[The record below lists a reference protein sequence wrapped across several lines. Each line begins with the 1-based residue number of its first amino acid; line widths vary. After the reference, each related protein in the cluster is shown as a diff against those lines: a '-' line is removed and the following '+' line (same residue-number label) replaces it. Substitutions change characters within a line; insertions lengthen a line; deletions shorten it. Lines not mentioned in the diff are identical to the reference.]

1 MKKFFP
7 LLLAPLLLLSGCAQ
21 KETSSAQNNTV
32 GDMTI
37 ALDTLGETPAFA
49 DGTIDGQPMQIIA
62 VRDSDGTVRLS
73 YNTCQVCQ
81 GSPWAYFELQNGQL
95 VCQNC
100 GNAFSLSAIGKGGY
114 GCMPLMVPAYTLTD
128 TSVIIPHDTLAQVKD
143 AFENWKV
150 FP

>member
-1 MKKFFP
+1 MKKLFP
-7 LLLAPLLLLSGCAQ
+7 LLFASLLLLSGCAQ
-21 KETSSAQNNTV
+21 KDSASQAEPS
-32 GDMTI
+32 GDLTI
-37 ALDTLGETPAFA
+37 ALDSISETPSFI
-49 DGTIDGQPMQIIA
+49 DGSIDGQPMQVIA
-62 VRDSDGTVRLS
+62 VRDADGPVRLS

-100 GNAFSLSAIGKGGY
+100 GNAFDFSAIGQNGY
-114 GCMPLMVPAYTLTD
+114 GCMPLMVPAYTLTE
-128 TSVIIPHDTLAQVKD
+128 TSVVIPHDTLVQVKD

>member
-1 MKKFFP
+1 MKKLFP
-7 LLLAPLLLLSGCAQ
+7 LLFASLLLLSGCAQ
-21 KETSSAQNNTV
+21 KDSASQAEPS
-32 GDMTI
+32 GDLTI
-37 ALDTLGETPAFA
+37 ALDSISETPSFI
-49 DGTIDGQPMQIIA
+49 DGSIDGQPMQVIA
-62 VRDSDGTVRLS
+62 VRDADGTVRLS

-100 GNAFSLSAIGKGGY
+100 GNAFALSAVGKDGY
-114 GCMPLMVPAYTLTD
+114 GCMPLIASAYTLTE
-128 TSVIIPHDTLAQVKD
+128 TSVVIPHDTLVQVKD

>member
-1 MKKFFP
+1 MKKLVPFLF
-7 LLLAPLLLLSGCAQ
+7 ASLLLLSGCAQ
-21 KETSSAQNNTV
+21 KDSASQAEPS
-32 GDMTI
+32 GDLTI
-37 ALDTLGETPAFA
+37 ALDSISETPSFI
-49 DGTIDGQPMQIIA
+49 DGSIDGQPMQVIA
-62 VRDSDGTVRLS
+62 VRDADGTVRLS

-100 GNAFSLSAIGKGGY
+100 GNAFALSAVGKGGY
-114 GCMPLMVPAYTLTD
+114 GCMPLMVPAYTLTE
-128 TSVIIPHDTLAQVKD
+128 TSVVIPHDTLVQVKD

>member
-1 MKKFFP
+1 MKKLFP
-7 LLLAPLLLLSGCAQ
+7 LLFASLLLLSGCAQ
-21 KETSSAQNNTV
+21 KDSASQAEPS
-32 GDMTI
+32 GDLTI
-37 ALDTLGETPAFA
+37 ALDSLSETPSFI
-49 DGTIDGQPMQIIA
+49 DGSIDGQPMQVIA
-62 VRDSDGTVRLS
+62 VRDADGTVRLS

-100 GNAFSLSAIGKGGY
+100 GNAFAPSAIGKGGY
-114 GCMPLMVPAYTLTD
+114 GCMPLTVPDYTLTE
-128 TSVIIPHDTLAQVKD
+128 TSVVIPHDTLVQVKD

>member
-1 MKKFFP
+1 MKKLFP
-7 LLLAPLLLLSGCAQ
+7 LLFASLLLLSGCAQ
-21 KETSSAQNNTV
+21 KDSASQAEPS
-32 GDMTI
+32 GDLTI
-37 ALDTLGETPAFA
+37 ALDSISETPSFI
-49 DGTIDGQPMQIIA
+49 DGSIDGQPMQVIA
-62 VRDSDGTVRLS
+62 VRDSNGAVRLS

-100 GNAFSLSAIGKGGY
+100 GNAFALSAVGKGGY
-114 GCMPLMVPAYTLTD
+114 GCMPLMVPAYTLTE
-128 TSVIIPHDTLAQVKD
+128 TSVVIPHDTLVQVKD

>member
-1 MKKFFP
+1 MKKLFP
-7 LLLAPLLLLSGCAQ
+7 LLFASLLLLSGCAQ
-21 KETSSAQNNTV
+21 KDSASQAEPS
-32 GDMTI
+32 GDLTI
-37 ALDTLGETPAFA
+37 ALDSINETPSFI
-49 DGTIDGQPMQIIA
+49 DGSIDGQPMQVIA
-62 VRDSDGTVRLS
+62 VRDADGTVRLS

-100 GNAFSLSAIGKGGY
+100 GNAFALSAVGKGGY
-114 GCMPLMVPAYTLTD
+114 GCMPLMVPAYTLTE
-128 TSVIIPHDTLAQVKD
+128 TSVVIPHDTLVQVKD

>member
-1 MKKFFP
+1 MKKLVPF
-7 LLLAPLLLLSGCAQ
+7 LLASLLLLSGCAQ
-21 KETSSAQNNTV
+21 KDSASQDEPS
-32 GDMTI
+32 GDLTI
-37 ALDTLGETPAFA
+37 ALDSISETPSFI
-49 DGTIDGQPMQIIA
+49 DGSIDGQPMQVIA
-62 VRDSDGTVRLS
+62 VRDADGTVRLS

-100 GNAFSLSAIGKGGY
+100 GNAFALSAVGKGGY
-114 GCMPLMVPAYTLTD
+114 GCMPLMVPAYTLTE
-128 TSVIIPHDTLAQVKD
+128 TSVVIPHDTLVQVKD

>member
-1 MKKFFP
+1 MKKLFP
-7 LLLAPLLLLSGCAQ
+7 LLFASLLLLNGCAQ
-21 KETSSAQNNTV
+21 KDSASQAEPS
-32 GDMTI
+32 GDLTI
-37 ALDTLGETPAFA
+37 ALDSISETPSFI
-49 DGTIDGQPMQIIA
+49 DGSLDGQPMQVIA
-62 VRDSDGTVRLS
+62 VRDADGTVRLS

-100 GNAFSLSAIGKGGY
+100 GNAFALSAVGKGGY
-114 GCMPLMVPAYTLTD
+114 GCMPLMVPAYTLTE
-128 TSVIIPHDTLAQVKD
+128 TSVVIPHDTLVQVKD

>member
-1 MKKFFP
+1 MKKLVPFLF
-7 LLLAPLLLLSGCAQ
+7 ASLLLLSGCAQ
-21 KETSSAQNNTV
+21 KENSSSEAASSGDLTV
-32 GDMTI
+32 
-37 ALDTLGETPAFA
+37 ALDAINETPTFI
-49 DGTIDGQPMQIIA
+49 DGDIDGQPMQVIA
-62 VRDSDGTVRLS
+62 VRDSNGAVRLS

-100 GNAFSLSAIGKGGY
+100 GNAFSTSAIGKAGY
-114 GCMPLMVPAYTLTD
+114 GCMPLTVPACTLTD
-128 TSVIIPHDTLAQVKD
+128 TSVVIPHDTLAQVKD

>member
-1 MKKFFP
+1 MKKLFP
-7 LLLAPLLLLSGCAQ
+7 LLLASLLLLSGCAQ
-21 KETSSAQNNTV
+21 KEESSPNADTS

-37 ALDTLGETPAFA
+37 ALDALGETPSFI
-49 DGTIDGQPMQIIA
+49 DGSIDGQPMQIIA
-62 VRDSDGTVRLS
+62 VRDLDGTVRFS

-100 GNAFSLSAIGKGGY
+100 GNAFSTSAIGKAGY
-114 GCMPLMVPAYTLTD
+114 GCMPLMVSDYTLTE
-128 TSVIIPHDTLAQVKD
+128 TSVVIPHDTLAQVKD

>member
-1 MKKFFP
+1 MKKLF
-7 LLLAPLLLLSGCAQ
+7 LLLFASLLLLSGCAQ
-21 KETSSAQNNTV
+21 KDSASQAEPS
-32 GDMTI
+32 GDLTI
-37 ALDTLGETPAFA
+37 ALDSISETPSFI
-49 DGTIDGQPMQIIA
+49 DGNIDGQPMQVIA
-62 VRDSDGTVRLS
+62 VRDADGTVRLS

-100 GNAFSLSAIGKGGY
+100 GNAFALSAVGKGGY
-114 GCMPLMVPAYTLTD
+114 GCMPLMVPAYTLTE
-128 TSVIIPHDTLAQVKD
+128 TSVVIPHDTLVQVKD

>member
-1 MKKFFP
+1 MKKLFP
-7 LLLAPLLLLSGCAQ
+7 LLFASLLLLSGCAQ
-21 KETSSAQNNTV
+21 KDSASQAEPS
-32 GDMTI
+32 GDLTI
-37 ALDTLGETPAFA
+37 ALDSISETPSFI
-49 DGTIDGQPMQIIA
+49 DGSIDGQPMQVIA
-62 VRDSDGTVRLS
+62 VRDADGTVRLS

-100 GNAFSLSAIGKGGY
+100 GNAFALSAVGKGGY
-114 GCMPLMVPAYTLTD
+114 GCMPLMVPAYTLTE
-128 TSVIIPHDTLAQVKD
+128 TSVVIPHDTLVQVKD

>member
-1 MKKFFP
+1 MKKLVPF
-7 LLLAPLLLLSGCAQ
+7 LLASLLLLSGCAQ
-21 KETSSAQNNTV
+21 KDSASQAEPS
-32 GDMTI
+32 GDLTI
-37 ALDTLGETPAFA
+37 ALDSIGETPSFI
-49 DGTIDGQPMQIIA
+49 DGSIDGQPMQVIA
-62 VRDSDGTVRLS
+62 VRDADGTVRLS

-100 GNAFSLSAIGKGGY
+100 GNAFALSAVGKGGY
-114 GCMPLMVPAYTLTD
+114 GCMPLMVPAYTLTE
-128 TSVIIPHDTLAQVKD
+128 TSVVIPHDTLVQVKD

>member
-7 LLLAPLLLLSGCAQ
+7 FLLVSLLLLGGCAQ
-21 KETSSAQNNTV
+21 KETSAPQADAS
-32 GDMTI
+32 GDLTI
-37 ALDTLGETPAFA
+37 ALDSLSETPSFI
-49 DGTIDGQPMQIIA
+49 DGSIDGQPMQIIA
-62 VRDSDGTVRLS
+62 VRDSGGTVRLS

-81 GSPWAYFELQNGQL
+81 GSPWAYFELQNDQL

-100 GNAFSLSAIGKGGY
+100 GNAFALSAVGKGGY
-114 GCMPLMVPAYTLTD
+114 GCMPLMVPAYTLTE
-128 TSVIIPHDTLAQVKD
+128 TSVVIPHDTLVQVRD

>member
-1 MKKFFP
+1 MKKLIPF
-7 LLLAPLLLLSGCAQ
+7 LLASLLLLSGCAQ
-21 KETSSAQNNTV
+21 KEMPATQADTS

-37 ALDTLGETPAFA
+37 ALDTLGETPAFI
-49 DGTIDGQPMQIIA
+49 DGDIDGQPMQVIA
-62 VRDSDGTVRLS
+62 VRDSNGTVRLS

-81 GSPWAYFELQNGQL
+81 GSPWAYFEVQNGKL

-100 GNAFSLSAIGKGGY
+100 GNAFDLSAIGRGGY
-114 GCMPLMVPAYTLTD
+114 GCMPLMVPAYTLTE
-128 TSVIIPHDTLAQVKD
+128 TSVVIPHDTLVQAKD

>member
-1 MKKFFP
+1 MKKLF
-7 LLLAPLLLLSGCAQ
+7 LLLFASLLLLSGCAQ
-21 KETSSAQNNTV
+21 KDSASQAEPS
-32 GDMTI
+32 GDLTI
-37 ALDTLGETPAFA
+37 ALDSISETPSFI
-49 DGTIDGQPMQIIA
+49 DGNIDGQPMQVIA
-62 VRDSDGTVRLS
+62 VRDADGTVRLS

-100 GNAFSLSAIGKGGY
+100 GNAFALSAVGKGGF
-114 GCMPLMVPAYTLTD
+114 GCMPLMVPAYTLTE
-128 TSVIIPHDTLAQVKD
+128 TSVVIPHDTLVQVKD

>member
-1 MKKFFP
+1 MTKLF
-7 LLLAPLLLLSGCAQ
+7 LLLFASLLLLSGCAQ
-21 KETSSAQNNTV
+21 KDSASQAEPS
-32 GDMTI
+32 GDLTI
-37 ALDTLGETPAFA
+37 ALDSISETPSFI
-49 DGTIDGQPMQIIA
+49 DGSIDGQPMQVIA
-62 VRDSDGTVRLS
+62 VRDADGTVRLS

-100 GNAFSLSAIGKGGY
+100 GNAFALSAVGKGGY
-114 GCMPLMVPAYTLTD
+114 GCMPLMVPAYTLTE
-128 TSVIIPHDTLAQVKD
+128 TSVVIPHDTLVQVKD

>member
-1 MKKFFP
+1 MKKLFP
-7 LLLAPLLLLSGCAQ
+7 LLFASLLLLSGCAQ
-21 KETSSAQNNTV
+21 KDSASQAEPS
-32 GDMTI
+32 GDLTI
-37 ALDTLGETPAFA
+37 ALDSLSETPSFI
-49 DGTIDGQPMQIIA
+49 DGSIDGQPMQIIA
-62 VRDSDGTVRLS
+62 VRDADDTVRLS

-100 GNAFSLSAIGKGGY
+100 GNAFALSAVGKAGY
-114 GCMPLMVPAYTLTD
+114 GCMPLMVPAYTLTE
-128 TSVIIPHDTLAQVKD
+128 TSVVIPHDTLVQVKD

>member
-7 LLLAPLLLLSGCAQ
+7 LLFASLLLLSGCAQ
-21 KETSSAQNNTV
+21 KDSASQAEPS
-32 GDMTI
+32 GDLTI
-37 ALDTLGETPAFA
+37 ALDSISETPSFI
-49 DGTIDGQPMQIIA
+49 DGNIDGQPMQVIA
-62 VRDSDGTVRLS
+62 VRDADGTVRLS

-100 GNAFSLSAIGKGGY
+100 GNAFALSAVGKGGY
-114 GCMPLMVPAYTLTD
+114 GCMPLMVPAYTLTEI
-128 TSVIIPHDTLAQVKD
+128 SVVIPHDTLVQVKD

>member
-1 MKKFFP
+1 MKKLVPF
-7 LLLAPLLLLSGCAQ
+7 LLASLLLLSGCAQ
-21 KETSSAQNNTV
+21 KDSASQAEPS
-32 GDMTI
+32 GDLTI
-37 ALDTLGETPAFA
+37 ALDSISETPSFI
-49 DGTIDGQPMQIIA
+49 DGSIDGQPMQVIA
-62 VRDSDGTVRLS
+62 VRDADGAVRLS

-100 GNAFSLSAIGKGGY
+100 GNAFALSAVGKGGY
-114 GCMPLMVPAYTLTD
+114 GCMPLMVPAYTLTE
-128 TSVIIPHDTLAQVKD
+128 TSVVIPHDTLVQVKD

>member
-1 MKKFFP
+1 MKKLIPF
-7 LLLAPLLLLSGCAQ
+7 LLASLLLLNGCAQ
-21 KETSSAQNNTV
+21 KDSASQAEPS
-32 GDMTI
+32 GDLTI
-37 ALDTLGETPAFA
+37 ALDSISETPSFI
-49 DGTIDGQPMQIIA
+49 DGSIDGQPMQVIA
-62 VRDSDGTVRLS
+62 VRDADGTVRLS

-100 GNAFSLSAIGKGGY
+100 GNAFALSAVGEGGY
-114 GCMPLMVPAYTLTD
+114 GCMPLMVPAYTLTE
-128 TSVIIPHDTLAQVKD
+128 TSVVIPHDTLVQVKD

>member
-1 MKKFFP
+1 MKKLFP
-7 LLLAPLLLLSGCAQ
+7 LLLASLLLLGGCAQ
-21 KETSSAQNNTV
+21 KEDSSSQADV
-32 GDMTI
+32 SDDLTI
-37 ALDTLGETPAFA
+37 ALDSLSEMPSFIG
-49 DGTIDGQPMQIIA
+49 GNIDGQPMQIIA

-81 GSPWAYFELQNGQL
+81 GSPWAYFELQNGRL

-100 GNAFSLSAIGKGGY
+100 GNAFALSAVGKAGY
-114 GCMPLMVPAYTLTD
+114 GCMPLMVPAYTLTE
-128 TSVIIPHDTLAQVKD
+128 TSVVIPHDTLVQVKD

>member
-1 MKKFFP
+1 MKKLFP
-7 LLLAPLLLLSGCAQ
+7 LLFASLLLLSGCAQ
-21 KETSSAQNNTV
+21 KDSASQAEPS
-32 GDMTI
+32 GDLTI
-37 ALDTLGETPAFA
+37 ALDSISETPSF
-49 DGTIDGQPMQIIA
+49 IDGSIDSQPMQVIA
-62 VRDSDGTVRLS
+62 VRDADGTVRLS

-100 GNAFSLSAIGKGGY
+100 GNAFALSAVGKGGY
-114 GCMPLMVPAYTLTD
+114 GCMPLMVPAYTLTE
-128 TSVIIPHDTLAQVKD
+128 TSVVIPHDTLVQVKD

>member
-1 MKKFFP
+1 MKKLFP
-7 LLLAPLLLLSGCAQ
+7 LLFASLLLLSGCAQ
-21 KETSSAQNNTV
+21 KDSASQAEPS
-32 GDMTI
+32 GDLTI
-37 ALDTLGETPAFA
+37 ALNSISETPSFI
-49 DGTIDGQPMQIIA
+49 DGSIDGQPMQVIA
-62 VRDSDGTVRLS
+62 VRDADGTVRLS

-100 GNAFSLSAIGKGGY
+100 GNAFALSAVGKGGY
-114 GCMPLMVPAYTLTD
+114 GCMPLMVPAYTLTE
-128 TSVIIPHDTLAQVKD
+128 TSVVIPHDTLVQVKD

>member
-1 MKKFFP
+1 MKKLFP
-7 LLLAPLLLLSGCAQ
+7 LLFASLLLLSGCTQ
-21 KETSSAQNNTV
+21 KDSASQAEPS
-32 GDMTI
+32 GDLTI
-37 ALDTLGETPAFA
+37 ALDSISETPSFI
-49 DGTIDGQPMQIIA
+49 DGSIDGQPMQVIA
-62 VRDSDGTVRLS
+62 VRDLDGTVRLS

-100 GNAFSLSAIGKGGY
+100 GNAFALSAVGKGGY
-114 GCMPLMVPAYTLTD
+114 GCMPLMVPAYTLTE
-128 TSVIIPHDTLAQVKD
+128 TSVVIPHDTLVQVKD

>member
-1 MKKFFP
+1 MKKLVPF
-7 LLLAPLLLLSGCAQ
+7 LLASLLLLSGCAQ
-21 KETSSAQNNTV
+21 KDSASQAEPS
-32 GDMTI
+32 GDLTI
-37 ALDTLGETPAFA
+37 VLNSISETPSFI
-49 DGTIDGQPMQIIA
+49 DGSIDGQPMQVIA
-62 VRDSDGTVRLS
+62 VRDADGTVRLS

-100 GNAFSLSAIGKGGY
+100 GNAFALSAVGKGGY
-114 GCMPLMVPAYTLTD
+114 GCMPLMVPAYTLTE
-128 TSVIIPHDTLAQVKD
+128 TSVVIPHDTLVQVKD

>member
-1 MKKFFP
+1 MKKLFP
-7 LLLAPLLLLSGCAQ
+7 LFLASLLLLGGCAQ
-21 KETSSAQNNTV
+21 KEDSASQTASSGDLTV
-32 GDMTI
+32 
-37 ALDTLGETPAFA
+37 ALDTLGETPVFV
-49 DGTIDGQPMQIIA
+49 DGSIDGQPMQVIA

-100 GNAFSLSAIGKGGY
+100 GNAFALSAIGKAGY
-114 GCMPLMVPAYTLTD
+114 GCMPLSVPAYTLTE
-128 TSVIIPHDTLAQVKD
+128 TSVVITHDTLAQVRD
-143 AFENWKV
+143 AFKNWKV

>member
-7 LLLAPLLLLSGCAQ
+7 LLLAPLLLLSGCTQ

-49 DGTIDGQPMQIIA
+49 DGTIDGQPMQVIA
-62 VRDSDGTVRLS
+62 VRDSDGT
-73 YNTCQVCQ
+73 VCQ

-100 GNAFSLSAIGKGGY
+100 GNAFSLSAIGKDGY

-128 TSVIIPHDTLAQVKD
+128 TSVVIPHDTLAQVKD

>member
-1 MKKFFP
+1 MKKLIPF
-7 LLLAPLLLLSGCAQ
+7 LLASLLLLNGCAQ
-21 KETSSAQNNTV
+21 KDSASQAEPS
-32 GDMTI
+32 GDLTI
-37 ALDTLGETPAFA
+37 ALDSISETPSFI
-49 DGTIDGQPMQIIA
+49 DGSIDGQPMQIIA
-62 VRDSDGTVRLS
+62 VRDLDGTVRLS

-100 GNAFSLSAIGKGGY
+100 GNAFALSAVGKGGF
-114 GCMPLMVPAYTLTD
+114 GCMPLMVPAYTLTE
-128 TSVIIPHDTLAQVKD
+128 TSVVIPHDTLVQVKD